1 MFPEAADGNSTV
13 KPGVKSLVKPVAGE
27 TKPAESPRPVIEV
40 LAGLG
45 ATGGRP
51 RSVSVEMRGALAP
64 LAKQAEGMRSV
75 YIRGYPC
82 LTRECAS

>member
-13 KPGVKSLVKPVAGE
+13 NPGVKSLVKPVAGE
-27 TKPAESPRPVIEV
+27 TKPAESPMPVIEV

-51 RSVSVEMRGALAP
+51 RSVSVEIRVLSAKARHRIRTKIPLHPQRAARAP
-64 LAKQAEGMRSV
+64 R
-75 YIRGYPC
+75 
-82 LTRECAS
+82 